1 MDMFIVTIMLCVF
14 TVYTFVIG
22 LLIGDA
28 KKRPVLGGFLGFM
41 FGLIGI
47 IIIALIPKKKIIK
60 HE

>member
-1 MDMFIVTIMLCVF
+1 MDMSIVTIMICVF
-14 TVYTFVIG
+14 TVIG
-22 LLIGDA
+22 ILIGDA